1 VNAGVDASSD
11 PIGFK
16 EAEIAI
22 LANYAGILINDKG
35 SSSTMSGLL
44 TKQAVLEAKSSGKSV
59 VDYEEIQQL
68 TGGNFGK
75 MGISMLGS
83 VVDKAK
89 NYGKEKAKDY
99 SKKTVGDIQD
109 KLSKYM

>member
-1 VNAGVDASSD
+1 
-11 PIGFK
+11 
-16 EAEIAI
+16 
-22 LANYAGILINDKG
+22 
-35 SSSTMSGLL
+35 MSGLL
-44 TKQAVLEAKSSGKSV
+44 TKTAVLEAKSSGKSV

-75 MGISMLGS
+75 MGTSMLGS

-89 NYGKEKAKDY
+89 NFGKGKANELIRMNP
-99 SKKTVGDIQD
+99 TAGVIQD